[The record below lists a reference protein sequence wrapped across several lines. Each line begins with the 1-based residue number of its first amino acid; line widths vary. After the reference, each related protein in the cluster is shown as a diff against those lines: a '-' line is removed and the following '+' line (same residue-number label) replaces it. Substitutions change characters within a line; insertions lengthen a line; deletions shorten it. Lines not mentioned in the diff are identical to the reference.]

1 MAFYIDFGIPI
12 DEVLNNFELAF
23 GTCNMKRSIFGTV
36 SFVDICKV
44 WQKFSV
50 DDQITNLGLNMGY
63 LEYQEINVTML
74 EIGLMKSLL
83 LTRRFP

>member
-1 MAFYIDFGIPI
+1 MAFYVDFGIPI

-23 GTCNMKRSIFGTV
+23 GTCNMKRSVSGTV
-36 SFVDICKV
+36 LFVDICKV

-63 LEYQEINVTML
+63 LEYQEKPM
-74 EIGLMKSLL
+74 
-83 LTRRFP
+83 